1 MAQAP
6 RTRYAKCG
14 DMDIAYQVLGDGPI
28 DLLVLPG
35 PIDPDRLRS
44 TPSRRCTVSIAALR
58 PSARVI
64 RFDQRGIGLSSRIPR
79 WSVDRPEFWAQD
91 AIAVM
96 DAVGCERAT
105 DLRAR
110 VSPR

>member
-35 PIDPDRLRS
+35 PLLLPIDSVDDEPSMYRFHRRLAS
-44 TPSRRCTVSIAALR
+44 FS
-58 PSARVI
+58 RVI
-64 RFDQRGIGLSSRIPR
+64 RFDVRGVGLS
-79 WSVDRPEFWAQD
+79 
-91 AIAVM
+91 
-96 DAVGCERAT
+96 
-105 DLRAR
+105 
-110 VSPR
+110 